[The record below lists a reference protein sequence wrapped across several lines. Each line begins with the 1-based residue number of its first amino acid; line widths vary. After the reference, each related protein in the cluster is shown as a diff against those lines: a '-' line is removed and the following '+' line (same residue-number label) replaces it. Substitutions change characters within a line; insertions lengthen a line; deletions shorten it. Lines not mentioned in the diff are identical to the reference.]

1 MSWLMLSDI
10 AKMAGGELIGD
21 DVMINA
27 VSTDSRAVKNDEMF
41 IALIGERFDAHDFIA
56 DLVGKAA
63 AVFVSQRMAFN
74 IPQVLVDDTRLA
86 MGRLAAAWRQ
96 RFTKPVIGL
105 TGSNGKTTLKEMLT
119 AILARNAHV
128 LATKGNLNN
137 DIGMPLT
144 LLDIREEHEF
154 AVIEMGANHFGEIEY
169 LTNISRPDIAVINNA
184 GPAHLEG
191 FGDIKGVSR
200 AKGEIFG
207 GLTADGVAVINKD
220 DTYADYWL
228 GLNAERNII
237 GFGLENE
244 AEVSGEYHGGGELT
258 IKYADQAVDV
268 QLNLLGRHNAMN
280 ALAATALATALNIE
294 LTQIKQGLES
304 LQAVPGRLALQ
315 QGQQGTTLIDDTY
328 NANPSSA
335 KAGIDVLAEMSG
347 QRFMV
352 LGDMGELGD
361 DVSALHGEIGV
372 HAKQAGIES
381 LFCLGE
387 HSKQACIEF
396 GEPDHAFDELDD
408 MLNVIKTKLQNDL
421 TILVK
426 GSRSMRMER
435 VINALQETQEGV

>member
-10 AKMAGGELIGD
+10 AQMANGELIGN

-27 VSTDSRAVKNDEMF
+27 VSTDSRAVKNDEIF
-41 IALIGERFDAHDFIA
+41 IALVGERFDAHDFIA
-56 DLVGKAA
+56 DFENKAA
-63 AVFVSQRMAFN
+63 AIFVSKQMDVEL
-74 IPQVLVDDTRLA
+74 PQVLVDDTRLA

-119 AILARNAHV
+119 AVLSQNANV

-144 LLDIREEHEF
+144 LLEIREEHEF
-154 AVIEMGANHFGEIEY
+154 AVIEMGANHFGEIAY

-200 AKGEIFG
+200 AKGEIFN
-207 GLTADGVAVINKD
+207 GLSEEGIAVINQD
-220 DTYADYWL
+220 DTYAEYWVE
-228 GLNAERNII
+228 LNTERRIM
-237 GFGLENE
+237 GFGLQGE
-244 AEVSGEYHGGGELT
+244 ADVTGQYHGGGKLT
-258 IKYADQAVDV
+258 INSKGNTIEV
-268 QLNLLGRHNAMN
+268 QLNLLGKHNAMN
-280 ALAATALATALNIE
+280 ALAATALASVLNIE

-315 QGQQGTTLIDDTY
+315 QGQQGITLIDDTY

-347 QRFMV
+347 SRMMI

-361 DVSALHGEIGV
+361 DVAALHGEIGV

-387 HSKQACIEF
+387 YSKQACAEF
-396 GEPDHAFDELDD
+396 GEQEHAFDDLDE
-408 MLNVIKTKLQNDL
+408 MLNVIKSKLQSDM

-435 VINALQETQEGV
+435 VISALQQPQEGV